1 MEQQTVNFFTF
12 LKNKVNRDFPFKVK
26 LAIAPELI
34 NKEDLLV
41 KGDLNLQDST
51 IQVLPDN
58 LNVEGTLYLDRTP
71 IKTLPKN
78 LKVGKNLSLTSTN
91 VEKLPRDLEV
101 GGYLN
106 IRSTPLANKYL
117 KELLAEPE
125 PLLWPSLE
133 AYAKGKIVKSITY
146 LGSIVFV

>member
-1 MEQQTVNFFTF
+1 MEQHIGTFFTF
-12 LKNKVNRDFPFKVK
+12 LKDKANRDFPFQVK

-34 NKEDLLV
+34 SKEDLHV
-41 KGDLNLQDST
+41 KGNLDLQNSN
-51 IQVLPDN
+51 IEVLPDN

-78 LKVGKNLSLTSTN
+78 LKVGKHLSLSSTN
-91 VEKLPRDLEV
+91 VEKLPADLEV
-101 GGYLN
+101 EGYVN

-117 KELLAEPE
+117 EELLAE

-133 AYAKGKIVKSITY
+133 AYAEDQVKKSITY
-146 LGSIVFV
+146 LGGTVFV